1 MAVKNSIQ
9 VILVGL
15 AAGLIANAS
24 WAHHGWAGN
33 DEKQFELKGTVVK
46 TVSLSGPHANFQIS
60 AEGKLWD
67 ITLAPPA
74 RTEKAG
80 LKETSIP
87 VGAEV
92 TVSGHRSL
100 DPKRYE
106 IKTERVT
113 YEGKV
118 FNVYPDRE

>member
-1 MAVKNSIQ
+1 MAVKYSMK
-9 VILVGL
+9 VVLVGL
-15 AAGLIANAS
+15 AAGIMANAS

-33 DEKQFELKGTVVK
+33 DEKQFELRGKVVK
-46 TVSLSGPHANFQIS
+46 AVSLSGPHANFQIS

-80 LKETSIP
+80 LVETSIP
-87 VGAEV
+87 IGAEV

-100 DPKRYE
+100 DPKRLE

-113 YEGKV
+113 YQDKV